1 MKREFSPSFA
11 ALFFASTLLLTILSS
26 RGASMSRCMFP
37 LEPPE
42 YTTRMSFPMSI
53 NSPGLIVSFN
63 KLTSLSMQQTVLNCC
78 IPDSREVN
86 I

>member
-11 ALFFASTLLLTILSS
+11 ALFFASTLLRTILSS

-53 NSPGLIVSFN
+53 KCQDRMYKKYYIKMYS
-63 KLTSLSMQQTVLNCC
+63 
-78 IPDSREVN
+78 
-86 I
+86 

>member
-11 ALFFASTLLLTILSS
+11 ALFFASTLLRTILSS

-53 NSPGLIVSFN
+53 NSPV
-63 KLTSLSMQQTVLNCC
+63 
-78 IPDSREVN
+78 
-86 I
+86 